1 MVRLARDEW
10 PLFYS
15 LIDKNHPENRF
26 LIDKISVFMNNCD
39 SY

>member
-10 PLFYS
+10 ALFYS
-15 LIDKNHPENRF
+15 